1 MAENGL
7 SERLERIEQKLDQ
20 QFSETQEHFVE
31 QRKYIEFVY
40 ERLAKRMDGQDKR
53 FEGVDKRF
61 EGLDKRF
68 ESLDKRFEG
77 LDERLT
83 GLDNRMI
90 DGFSRLERKFDQVID
105 ARSRPTGATTR
116 RARPSKRRR

>member
-68 ESLDKRFEG
+68 EG
-77 LDERLT
+77 LDERLK

-90 DGFSRLERKFDQVID
+90 DGFSRLERKFDRVID
-105 ARSRPTGATTR
+105 ARSRPTGTTTR